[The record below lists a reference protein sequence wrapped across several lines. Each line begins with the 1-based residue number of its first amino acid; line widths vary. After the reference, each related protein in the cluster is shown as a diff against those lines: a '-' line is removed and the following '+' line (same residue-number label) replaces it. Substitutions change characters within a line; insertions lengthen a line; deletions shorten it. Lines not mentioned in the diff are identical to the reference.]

1 MTMGFETERLEEEVP
16 MTMGFKTN
24 EASSSSD
31 ALKNPGEDDP
41 FLGQKQQQQLSS
53 PLKTFANMFMS
64 LVGAGVLGLPYTFK
78 KTGWVMGSL
87 LIISVGTL
95 DYYCMMLLVYSKR
108 KLESQSEDVKISSF
122 GDLGFAVCGS
132 VGRIVVDAM
141 IVLSQVCF
149 SVGYMIFIANTLV
162 YLFNSSREQTNT
174 KILGF
179 SPKSMYI
186 WGCFPFQLGLNSIPT
201 LTLLAPLSI
210 FAEIVDIGALGV
222 VMVQDVMIGIKKK
235 PSLEMFGG
243 FSIFFYGLGVAVYT
257 FEAIGM
263 VLPLESETRDK
274 DKFGKILG
282 LSVAFVAFLNSA
294 FGALGYLAFGEET
307 KDIITTNFG
316 KGLVSSLV
324 QIGLCIDLFL
334 ALPLM
339 MNPVYEV
346 MERRFCEGRYCLWL
360 RWLVVLTVPL
370 VALTV
375 PNFADFTSLVGSSV
389 CVVLG
394 FVLPALF
401 HLIAFKD
408 ELGWYSLAL
417 DATLFVMGTA
427 FAVYG
432 TSSSLIKIFSQTA

>member
-141 IVLSQVCF
+141 IVLSQ
-149 SVGYMIFIANTLV
+149 
-162 YLFNSSREQTNT
+162 
-174 KILGF
+174 
-179 SPKSMYI
+179 
-186 WGCFPFQLGLNSIPT
+186 LGLNAIPT

-243 FSIFFYGLGVAVYT
+243 FSIFFYGLGVAAYT